1 MFEGWKTGA
10 VARVFVSSRRADGP
24 FAIGWQVA
32 LERSL
37 ADLPPPYRANALP
50 RLIATTFDDGG
61 WGFRLL
67 LSLPAV
73 VAVVG
78 ATAIVVRA

>member
-1 MFEGWKTGA
+1 MVLPLG
-10 VARVFVSSRRADGP
+10 
-24 FAIGWQVA
+24 FAEETDQGEYSLAERLA

-37 ADLPPPYRANALP
+37 ADLPPRYRANALP
-50 RLIATTFDDGG
+50 GLVATTFDDGG